1 MAASRTVGFA
11 ISAAVLQL
19 LVAACAPKPYHPIDT
34 QRAIGHGDPVRVT
47 MKDGRIFGLN
57 KPIVANDSLR
67 GTVIANPPQP
77 LAFAVADILRLE
89 RMQAVGPLKALVL
102 VVASVIG
109 IILINEAWKQ

>member
-1 MAASRTVGFA
+1 
-11 ISAAVLQL
+11 
-19 LVAACAPKPYHPIDT
+19 
-34 QRAIGHGDPVRVT
+34 

-77 LAFAVADILRLE
+77 LVFAVADILRLE
-89 RMQAVGPLKALVL
+89 RMQAVGLLKALVL